1 MASSTTADDVTADH
15 ASAALITN
23 GEIRTTHPPH
33 HQPTLAGWTKFTGP
47 CAMPASSNF
56 QQAIREA
63 QGGGLV
69 GPNVVNKALPYVGGG
84 MVLTAAG
91 VLGGISLMASNA
103 ALFMP
108 MFWVALIGNFILF
121 FVAQNVAIKGN
132 NSAALPLLTAY
143 SLLTGFTLSGI
154 VSYAV
159 SVAGISAVGTA
170 ALATGITFVA
180 ASVMGRRMSDNVG
193 QALGA
198 AVGLG
203 ILGLVIAMVIQVV
216 GSLFAP
222 GIFSGGG
229 FELLIAGFGTV
240 IFVGAAFVDFY
251 TMPRTYSDD
260 QYLAGALGMYLTYI
274 NLFIFI
280 LRLVIALNGGGDRR
294 D

>member
-1 MASSTTADDVTADH
+1 
-15 ASAALITN
+15 
-23 GEIRTTHPPH
+23 
-33 HQPTLAGWTKFTGP
+33 
-47 CAMPASSNF
+47 MPASSNF

-63 QGGGLV
+63 QSGALV

-84 MVLTAAG
+84 MVLTAGG
-91 VLGGISLMASNA
+91 VTGGLALMASNPP
-103 ALFMP
+103 LFMP
-108 MFWVALIGNFILF
+108 LFWVALIGNFILF

-132 NSAALPLLTAY
+132 NATALPILTLY

-154 VSYAV
+154 VAMAIGT
-159 SVAGISAVGTA
+159 AGIGSIGTA

-180 ASVMGRRMSDNVG
+180 ASVVGRRMSDSLG
-193 QALGA
+193 QALSGV
-198 AVGLG
+198 VGLG
-203 ILGLVIAMVIQVV
+203 IVGLLIAMVVQIV
-216 GSLFAP
+216 GGIFAP
-222 GIFSGGG
+222 ATFHGTG

-240 IFVGAAFVDFY
+240 LFVGAAFVDFY

-280 LRLVIALNGGGDRR
+280 LRLIIALQGGGRR